1 MIGAVRGVCR
11 HPSPMARKVSPKSRA
26 IWLIRRVGR
35 GAYPALVLAAVF
47 ALAVA
52 FVHDIGYDGVSERD
66 SVSHIAEVADANRDN
81 LRLKLQDDA
90 KDRWRYLWG
99 LLNGRDSEWLH
110 EPFGSTEL
118 LATSSQ
124 QKLNP

>member
-1 MIGAVRGVCR
+1 M
-11 HPSPMARKVSPKSRA
+11 
-26 IWLIRRVGR
+26 
-35 GAYPALVLAAVF
+35 
-47 ALAVA
+47 AVA

-66 SVSHIAEVADANRDN
+66 SVSHITEVADANRDN